1 MCIVVLVKRHYP
13 YCLKMPPKLFLEHYT
28 IYEDEYEAD
37 EFRIRRMKSIKVG
50 ENFEEKEELKKVI
63 RSILEGG
70 HMRNHPFINRA
81 AWKLAEIDV
90 HFKFFGEEYFP
101 PYYKGESAIHV
112 YDICGA
118 PGGFSQYV
126 LWRYPNAKVSGT
138 SLLESGGNEA
148 FVWSPL
154 VSNDPRFRQIDGN
167 KGGDIIADVNFFA
180 SQKERYTH
188 IVSDGE
194 ISHVTTNEYNRKVL
208 RMRLITSEVY
218 IALSLLEDGG
228 KFCFKIFSPNVPQSN
243 LPALSALLLDCF
255 DSVRTFKPR
264 MSRLDS
270 YESYVIC
277 QGYHR
282 SSFSKYKKIF
292 VQYFRETSMGRYVYI
307 RDISSSPESEENEKG
322 EGEGEGDEDGAR
334 EGICDRYVALAE
346 SNIRNLIRLLR
357 PYQKLDPAKYI
368 EAVKRD
374 YPIDYLHHT
383 QLRYSWK
390 VFE

>member
-1 MCIVVLVKRHYP
+1 
-13 YCLKMPPKLFLEHYT
+13 MPPKLILEHYT

-37 EFRIRRMKSIKVG
+37 ELRIRRMKSIMVG
-50 ENFEEKEELKKVI
+50 ETVEEKEELKKII

-90 HFKFFGEEYFP
+90 HFNFFGEEYFP
-101 PYYKGESAIHV
+101 PYYKGESAIRV
-112 YDICGA
+112 YDVCGA

-154 VSNDPRFRQIDGN
+154 VSNNSRFRQIDGN
-167 KGGDIIADVNFFA
+167 KGGDVIADVNFFA

-194 ISHVTTNEYNRKVL
+194 ISHVATDEHFRKAL
-208 RMRLITSEVY
+208 RMRLITAEVY

-228 KFCFKIFSPNVPQSN
+228 KFCFKIFNPNVPQSN
-243 LPALSALLLDCF
+243 LPALSVLLLDCF
-255 DSVRTFKPR
+255 DSVQTFKPY

-277 QGYHR
+277 RGYHR
-282 SSFSKYKKIF
+282 SNFVKYKKLF
-292 VQYFRETSMGRYVYI
+292 TQYFRETSMGRYLYMKDV
-307 RDISSSPESEENEKG
+307 SSSS
-322 EGEGEGDEDGAR
+322 EGEEGDEREREERER
-334 EGICDRYVALAE
+334 EGISDRYVALAE

-357 PYQKLDPAKYI
+357 PYRNLPPTKYI

-374 YPIDYLHHT
+374 YPIDYLRHT
-383 QLRYSWK
+383 RLRRSWK